1 MGKLFWR
8 FLLAFWG
15 CLIIASLLAVGS
27 LKLFEQVSQDTVL
40 AEGPRARLL
49 LNTAQVILQL
59 QGPDELIEFLG
70 RAEGRSGR
78 LLPVYAVD
86 AQGREVLGRDIPS
99 NLALNAD
106 GEAGEGKLTAISPDG
121 QSWTVFV
128 LKQPHHHG
136 SKFDQGAHSKR
147 PGGGIGLLVGLPP
160 IAIVLVAA
168 MAGLLFAVVLAYT
181 YSRPFT
187 RLKEGFASVAKGNLK
202 TRLVKGKPSK
212 DELGELLQGFDGM
225 ASELDRQITQQ
236 KALLHDVSHE
246 LRSPLARLSL
256 AAGLLRQ
263 SPAQLEV
270 GLERIE
276 RETERLDHLIGQLL
290 KLSRLESDAWQVELA
305 PTDLIELLENVL
317 MDAQFEAEQ
326 KAVLL
331 VAEQMPKACPLVG
344 NADAIHSA
352 LENVIRNAIRHTPTN
367 GRVTIAVLQTPDLV
381 EVSVQ
386 DEGGGLDDAVLPK
399 LFEPFF
405 KQGKHKG
412 HGLGLA
418 IVKKAVQLH
427 GGSVSAVNRE
437 KGLLIKL
444 TFAAGV
450 S

>member
-27 LKLFEQVSQDTVL
+27 LRLFDRVNQDAVL

-49 LNTAQVILQL
+49 LDTAQVIMQL
-59 QGPDELIEFLG
+59 QGPDELARFLRRADSRQG
-70 RAEGRSGR
+70 RV
-78 LLPVYAVD
+78 LPVYAVNGAGD
-86 AQGREVLGRDIPS
+86 ELLERSLPS
-99 NLALNAD
+99 NLSLSD
-106 GEAGEGKLTAISPDG
+106 RDDEGGKVSVLAPNG
-121 QSWTVFV
+121 QSWTLFV
-128 LKQPHHHG
+128 LKRPHHGGPMPEHA
-136 SKFDQGAHSKR
+136 DHPKR
-147 PGGGIGLLVGLPP
+147 SVGGVGLLVGLPP
-160 IAIVLVAA
+160 VAIVVVAA

-202 TRLVKGKPSK
+202 TRLLKDKPRN
-212 DELGELLQGFDGM
+212 DEVGELLQGFDRM
-225 ASELDRQITQQ
+225 AGELDRQITQQ
-236 KALLHDVSHE
+236 KVLLHDVSHE
-246 LRSPLARLSL
+246 LRSPLARLNL

-290 KLSRLESDAWQVELA
+290 KLSRLESEAWQVEMA

-326 KAVLL
+326 KGVVL
-331 VAEQMPKACPLVG
+331 VAEEMPNTCRLTG

-352 LENVIRNAIRHTPTN
+352 LENVIRNAIRHTPAE
-367 GRVTIAVLQTPDLV
+367 GKVTIAVRQFAKAI

-386 DEGGGLDDAVLPK
+386 DEGGGLDEAVLPN

-405 KQGKHKG
+405 KQGNHKG

-418 IVKKAVQLH
+418 IVKKSVQLH
-427 GGSVSAVNRE
+427 GGHVSASNSG
-437 KGLLIKL
+437 KGLLL
-444 TFAAGV
+444 TLNFMA
-450 S
+450 